1 MEKTKVL
8 VVEDEAIIADNI
20 CDTLE
25 DFGYEVFEPVM
36 SYNEAVES
44 IEEEIPHVA
53 ILDIHLAGRETGIDL
68 GVAIN
73 ERYDFPFIF
82 LTSNSDK
89 VTFGEAK
96 RVEPSAFLVK
106 PYSKDELFAAIE
118 LALYNFS
125 KKKES
130 VIDQNNLIVKD
141 ALFVKQKQCFVR
153 INFEDIHYI
162 QSDNVYLDIH
172 LINGKTY
179 TVRGSLNDYIAKLDK
194 HFIRSHRSYIIN
206 LKHLD
211 SVNHLTASVFGKEIP
226 IGRKHREDL
235 LAKLNVG

>member
-1 MEKTKVL
+1 MTIL
-8 VVEDEAIIADNI
+8 VVEDEVIIADNI

-25 DFGYEVFEPVM
+25 EFGYDVQDPAM
-36 SYNEAVES
+36 SYSEAIRS
-44 IEEEIPHVA
+44 IEAEEPHLA
-53 ILDIHLAGRETGIDL
+53 ILDIRLAGRKSGIDL
-68 GVAIN
+68 GNTIN
-73 ERYDFPFIF
+73 EKYDFPFIF

-89 VTFGEAK
+89 VTFSEAK
-96 RVEPSAFLVK
+96 RVDPYAFLVK

-118 LALYNFS
+118 LALYTFS

-130 VIDQNNLIVKD
+130 LIDQNNMVVKD
-141 ALFVKQKQCFVR
+141 ALFIKDKQCFVR

-172 LINGKTY
+172 LISGKSY
-179 TVRGSLNDYIAKLDK
+179 TVRASLNDYLSKLDA

-206 LKHLD
+206 LRHLE
-211 SVNHLTASVFGKEIP
+211 SVGNLTAKIYGKDIP

-235 LAKLNVG
+235 LLRLNMG